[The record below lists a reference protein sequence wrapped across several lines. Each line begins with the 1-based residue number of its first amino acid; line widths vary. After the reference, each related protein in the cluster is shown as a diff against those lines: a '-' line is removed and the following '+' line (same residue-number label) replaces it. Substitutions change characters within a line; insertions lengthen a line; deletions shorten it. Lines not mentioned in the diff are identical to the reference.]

1 MNEKFLEKYINS
13 YSPSGSEMES
23 QQIWIDEVGKYSD
36 DLIVEN
42 YGNAVATIYD
52 DKTEEVSIV
61 DSETGKEQT
70 VTYLDTYRKKVLIEA
85 HVDEVAYRVNMI
97 TDKGLIYVI
106 KNGSADHQ
114 IAPSSRVK
122 IHTENGIV
130 DGVFGWPAIHTR
142 ETGTKETNPTI
153 ENIFIDCGVDS
164 KKELEKLG
172 VKVGCLITF
181 PSNFQILGNYYTGK
195 GLDNKIGGYILSQV
209 MKKFR
214 DEKTKSEYEMV
225 FANVVQEEVGLR
237 GAHMICQNY
246 KPDLAIVI
254 DVTHDTS
261 TPMMN
266 KKKSGD
272 EACGDGPILTLSTVT
287 HPKFVSL
294 FEKTAI
300 QKDIKYQRKA
310 LGRATGTDA
319 DNYASYG
326 IVTAL
331 VSIPL
336 RYMHTKVEMVHT
348 RDVENSIELIYNVL
362 KDLKK
367 DYDFSFFNKK

>member
-1 MNEKFLEKYINS
+1 MNEKFLEKYVNS

-23 QQIWIDEVGKYSD
+23 QQLWIDEVKQYSD
-36 DLIVEN
+36 EIQIFN
-42 YGNAVATIYD
+42 YGN
-52 DKTEEVSIV
+52 SIAIKN
-61 DSETGKEQT
+61 SNSS
-70 VTYLDTYRKKVLIEA
+70 KKVLIEA
-85 HVDEVAYRVNMI
+85 HVDEVAYRVNII

-106 KNGSADHQ
+106 KNGSSDHQ

-122 IHTENGIV
+122 IHTDKGTI

-142 ETGTKETNPTI
+142 ETGTKEIHPTI

-164 KKELEKLG
+164 KEEIEKLG
-172 VKVGCLITF
+172 IKIGCLVTY

-209 MKKFR
+209 MKKFD
-214 DEKTKSEYEMV
+214 DEKTKCDYDML

-237 GAHMICQNY
+237 GANMICQNY
-246 KPDLAIVI
+246 IPDLAIVI

-272 EACGDGPILTLSTVT
+272 ITCGKGPVLTLCTVT
-287 HPKFVSL
+287 HPKFVEL
-294 FEKTAI
+294 IEKTAI
-300 QKDIKYQRKA
+300 DNKIEYQRKA
-310 LGRATGTDA
+310 LGRSSGTDA
-319 DNYASYG
+319 DNYAEHG

-331 VSIPL
+331 LSLPL
-336 RYMHTKVEMVHT
+336 RYMHTKVEMVHS
-348 RDVENSIELIYNVL
+348 RDVEKCIDLIYNVL
-362 KDLKK
+362 KNLNK
-367 DYDFSFFNKK
+367 DYDFSFFKK